1 MGYETLNVLR
11 GWFIATLLCALLQ
24 GPDAKALQS
33 EMVSSGQVSAQ
44 LLADVSTVQAG
55 QEFLLGVKLSMAPGW
70 HTYWR
75 NPGDSGAP
83 IKLSWQLPQGVT
95 IDQLGWP
102 IPERIAYG
110 PLTNL
115 GYHDSVLIP
124 LKVSVN
130 QSFDQQELTLGLKG
144 RWLVCADICI
154 PESASLALILP
165 SSIAAVSDSGVKPLL
180 QAAVNEL
187 PRAVRGVSSAKLVD
201 NRLTIDV
208 HFPGLQQAAIESLDF
223 LPYTENLIE
232 LSVPVE
238 VTYTEQGARLDMMV
252 QDQVDTADLS
262 GLVLYSE
269 TVAGERLQSAFE
281 INPDAQAAGIDQ
293 LGLLTALLLAFLGG
307 LILNL
312 MPCVFPVLSIKLLS
326 LIDGAEKEAF
336 QVRVH
341 GWLYTA
347 GVLVSFLVMA
357 AVLLV
362 LRAGGDQIG
371 WGFQLQSP
379 IVVALLFYLFCLVG
393 LNLSGFY
400 EFGSRLQNLGAG
412 WPDAKGGTGA
422 FAAGVLA
429 SVVAAPCTAPFMGVA
444 LGYAIVQPWWL
455 ALAVF
460 AALGMGMAAP
470 ILALCHAPAMMEK
483 LPKPGIW
490 MVRFKEALA
499 FPMYAAAL
507 WLLWVLVQQ
516 TGSDG
521 LGRAGAGLLLIV
533 FAIWLWPD
541 NVSSSQSGRR
551 TWQSVIRFVSV
562 SCVLLSF
569 YAVWVLQ
576 SSAVV
581 ASAEIRSDG
590 SVNTRGPA
598 ATAFSPL
605 ELRTAVSRGMVFVN
619 FTAAWC
625 ITCKVNDGF
634 AIDTAVTK
642 DLFEEYSVT
651 YMKADWT
658 NENPMITR
666 ALADYDRLGVPLY
679 LLFAQGSLRA
689 EVLPQ
694 ILTQNMLLE
703 AVPRLAALQK
713 DEFSVD

>member
-1 MGYETLNVLR
+1 MLR
-11 GWFIATLLCALLQ
+11 GWFIAMLLCALLQ
-24 GPDAKALQS
+24 GPEARALQS
-33 EMVSSGQVSAQ
+33 DIVTSGQVSAQ
-44 LLADVSTVQAG
+44 LLADVTTVQAG
-55 QEFLLGVKLSMAPGW
+55 QNFLLGVELSMAPGW

-83 IKLSWQLPQGVT
+83 IKLSWQLPEGVT
-95 IDQLGWP
+95 IEQLGWP

-115 GYHDSVLIP
+115 GYHGSVLIP
-124 LKVSVN
+124 LQVSVN
-130 QSFDQQELTLGLKG
+130 QSFDLEELTLGLKG

-154 PESASLALILP
+154 PESAALALVLP
-165 SSIAAVSDSGVKPLL
+165 SSKDAVPDSGLKALL
-180 QAAVNEL
+180 QTAVNEL
-187 PRAVRGVSSAKLVD
+187 PRAVKGVSSANLVD

-223 LPYTENLIE
+223 LPYTENLVD
-232 LSVPVE
+232 LSEPVQ
-238 VTYTEQGARLDMMV
+238 VTYTEQGARLEMIA
-252 QDQVDTADLS
+252 QNQVDTTDLS

-269 TVAGERLQSAFE
+269 TVAGQRMQSAFE
-281 INPDAQAAGIDQ
+281 IRPVYQADGVDQ
-293 LGLLTALLLAFLGG
+293 LGLLMALLLAFLGG

-326 LIDGAEKEAF
+326 LIEGVEKQAF

-357 AVLLV
+357 VVLLV

-412 WPDAKGGTGA
+412 WPDAKGRTGA

-460 AALGMGMAAP
+460 AALGLGMAAP
-470 ILALCHAPAMMEK
+470 ILALCHVPAMMKK

-521 LGRAGAGLLLIV
+521 LGRAGVGLLLIV

-541 NVSSSQSGRR
+541 NMASSKSSEASLH
-551 TWQSVIRFVSV
+551 SVVRLVSV

-569 YAVWVLQ
+569 YALWSLQ
-576 SSAVV
+576 SGAVV
-581 ASAEIRSDG
+581 ASAEVRSEG
-590 SVNTRGPA
+590 SDEITKGPTA
-598 ATAFSPL
+598 IAFSPS
-605 ELRTAVSRGMVFVN
+605 ELSRAVSSGMVFVN

-634 AIDTAVTK
+634 AIDTVATR
-642 DLFEEYSVT
+642 DLFKQYSVT

-658 NENPMITR
+658 NEDPMITR

-679 LLFAQGSLRA
+679 LLFPQGGLRA

-703 AVPRLAALQK
+703 AVPRLARLQV
-713 DEFSVD
+713 DDVSVD